1 MKIITTTFLLLMMT
15 MQLFAQNTSS
25 TVTDTLYGSEKIYVV
40 VVCVGVILLGLLFFL
55 FSVER
60 RIKKLENKSTDK
72 N

>member
-1 MKIITTTFLLLMMT
+1 MKKIIATFLMFLMT
-15 MQLFAQNTSS
+15 LQLFAQNSTS

-40 VVCVGVILLGLLFFL
+40 VVCVSVILLGLLIFL

-60 RIKKLENKSTDK
+60 RLKKLEKKSTAK